1 MSSSAAQDANPIED
15 FFTLMKTLLSAI
27 KNVFPECVKTEE
39 ALAQME
45 FIDASNMA
53 PMKETMIRKYY
64 ASIKDHI
71 KDCVA
76 KHDSVILTADIET
89 LNSIDIRTKWADPEF
104 DAESKDV
111 PVGLH
116 QFAQLPRVC
125 LYVESTPEEVQGIA
139 AAASRLAESAQFD
152 ISEDGNVSFNIKAFQ
167 SLLGSESAQGDLSQ
181 IMSGMGP
188 LMGAMNGTSG
198 NAAGGLQAFL
208 SSQMSNF
215 SSLLQPPAPSKKV
228 INLSL

>member
-1 MSSSAAQDANPIED
+1 MPQPLSQDVNPIED
-15 FFTLMKTLLSAI
+15 FFQLMKTLLGAI
-27 KNVFPECVKTEE
+27 KNVFPECAKTEE
-39 ALAQME
+39 ALAQLE

-64 ASIKDHI
+64 DSIKAHI

-76 KHDSVILTADIET
+76 KDDSVIYTVEIEV
-89 LNSIDIRTKWADPEF
+89 LNKVDLKTKWQDPEF

-111 PVGLH
+111 LWGYINSLNYL
-116 QFAQLPRVC
+116 AC
-125 LYVESTPEEVQGIA
+125 LFVESTPEEVQGIA

-167 SLLGSESAQGDLSQ
+167 SLLGSETAQGDLSQ

-188 LMGAMNGTSG
+188 LMGAMNGGSAESG
-198 NAAGGLQAFL
+198 GGLQAFL

-215 SSLLQPPAPSKKV
+215 SSLLQQPTAPSKK
-228 INLSL
+228 

>member
-89 LNSIDIRTKWADPEF
+89 LNTIDIRTKWADPEF

-111 PVGLH
+111 LWGYINSLNYL
-116 QFAQLPRVC
+116 AC

-198 NAAGGLQAFL
+198 GAAGGLQAFL

-215 SSLLQPPAPSKKV
+215 SSLLQPPTASKK
-228 INLSL
+228 

>member
-1 MSSSAAQDANPIED
+1 MSSAAAQDANPIED

-76 KHDSVILTADIET
+76 KHDGVIMTADIEM
-89 LNSIDIRTKWADPEF
+89 LNTIDIRTKWADPEF

-111 PVGLH
+111 LWGYINSLNYL
-116 QFAQLPRVC
+116 AC

-181 IMSGMGP
+181 IMDGMGP

-198 NAAGGLQAFL
+198 GAAGGLQAFL

-215 SSLLQPPAPSKKV
+215 SSLLQPPAAAPKK
-228 INLSL
+228 